1 MLMLMLT
8 LACGPL
14 LGLLLGLL
22 LGSSLGLLLGLVLML
37 MLTLACGPLLG
48 LLLGLLLG
56 SVLELL
62 LGLLLEL
69 LLALVAQSAH
79 RASHFALR
87 YLPQSRGVV
96 YAGPPVVPSGI
107 GTRGLT
113 VCFGL
118 TDDNLGGFLFIRWS
132 AGVTSFGVLNACR
145 KQSNVPSVRK
155 IHLSFVLSLQLLLS
169 AFPLCQAAFAL
180 VLVYLHVYWLLPG
193 QPEPARAQ

>member
-14 LGLLLGLL
+14 LGLVLEL
-22 LGSSLGLLLGLVLML
+22 SLGLVLEL
-37 MLTLACGPLLG
+37 SLG
-48 LLLGLLLG
+48 L
-56 SVLELL
+56 VLELL

-87 YLPQSRGVV
+87 YVPQSRGVV
-96 YAGPPVVPSGI
+96 YSGPPVVPSGI
-107 GTRGLT
+107 WIQGLT

-169 AFPLCQAAFAL
+169 AFPLCQ
-180 VLVYLHVYWLLPG
+180 
-193 QPEPARAQ
+193 